1 MPGQDSWHHP
11 SLDSPLHRPPGPPP
25 AVPHR
30 ALMEL
35 LPLDV
40 LPWPDFE
47 SIQWRL
53 MRDVLGLRDPQ
64 MYGTP
69 GQEQLGLDVIAQ
81 AVDGSGVALQSKR
94 LKQFGPK
101 KIEAAVNKFRDSTHP
116 FDVSTFIIGVSR
128 EVRSDRSLKMLA
140 KLRAE
145 MLPVRLELWD
155 QRELSMRLKN
165 APLIVIEYFGLDIAE
180 RFCTPFTID
189 AQKVPPQNVVA
200 VQQALARTPEVTT
213 GAGALLAE
221 VERLEGEGQASAALE
236 MLGQAQLALSE
247 GGFDAHAAQH
257 EGRRTSLLLALDR
270 GVEASRR
277 RLDDFWVAIDQ
288 GLMGQAQR
296 ARSDLEKIA
305 QQTSDPTAA
314 RLLECADSALR
325 LVANPAASLPRV
337 EDTPGADASDNARL
351 LILAGETA
359 LAADRFD
366 WLSENAQSLLSA
378 AAEVTEP
385 KLRVCLQILAA
396 EGTGDWVQVLGDARV
411 ARQGHDLA
419 GLVNARYARH
429 LALHHRFQEADAA
442 WDEAAGAACLAQRWT
457 DAANWTF
464 SRRAFRVRWNPFTSD
479 ELLPLQASLKA
490 RGPAQTVLTRDED
503 ALEYAYARRS
513 DGGLRAAAI
522 AAQRALRDA
531 ITLSDWEGERRARR
545 LLADILGA
553 SEEPGLAAHHLVRAG
568 EIKAIEALA
577 EANNK
582 VFLDVIEDLSAT
594 SYWIA
599 GTAYRM
605 IASQADLVP
614 DEKVDDVVAPALVVL
629 ENARAGTLVDLIG
642 FAGSRFLGAV
652 GALAGLATRLN
663 QAQAETALEFFEAQD
678 DIDPGHYRYH
688 DDSEALAI
696 AGIAATQPALRAR
709 ALEHL
714 VALLA
719 RADGSRNASTLRP
732 VTDFFEEARPY
743 LEPLGAG
750 SNAWARELMASQEPT
765 AVEPLEA
772 AQALDRLVRP
782 LQHIEGVWSGGG
794 GGQAVADSVVA
805 MGQGAQER
813 SAAIDQLLERADHP
827 RVGSPE
833 RASYLVAA
841 SNLVDGLTDD
851 VRATFLERALALV
864 SQPSA
869 SLADAMNE
877 QFSHPLG
884 AMRMG
889 RTQDARAQAAHLAAT
904 LARSPEEQAMVRDS
918 VLALVGDESVNEY
931 WVTRAFQRLG
941 EALAADVG
949 FLSGQGW
956 ALRSLAALQ
965 WVKTTRPAPV
975 GGRLAVDPD
984 VRVRRALAT
993 ALSEVTQAAEETDQ
1007 DLELARTAVLK
1018 ILSADPCYSV
1028 RSLVAHESLAQPA
1041 D

>member
-1 MPGQDSWHHP
+1 M
-11 SLDSPLHRPPGPPP
+11 
-25 AVPHR
+25 PHR
-30 ALMEL
+30 ALLEL

-81 AVDGSGVALQSKR
+81 AADGSGVALQSKR
-94 LKQFGPK
+94 LRQFGPK

-189 AQKVPPQNVVA
+189 AQKVPPQDAVA
-200 VQQALARTPEVTT
+200 IQQALARTPEVTT

-236 MLGQAQLALSE
+236 MLGKAQRALSE

-296 ARSDLEKIA
+296 AQNDLQKIA
-305 QQTSDPTAA
+305 QQTSDSTAA
-314 RLLECADSALR
+314 RLLECATSALR
-325 LVANPAASLPRV
+325 LAANPTASLPRV
-337 EDTPGADASDNARL
+337 EDTPDAHASDNARL

-378 AAEVTEP
+378 AVETAEP
-385 KLRVCLQILAA
+385 RLRVCLQILAA

-419 GLVNARYARH
+419 GLANARYARH
-429 LALHHRFQEADAA
+429 LALNHRFREADAA

-457 DAANWTF
+457 DAATWTF

-545 LLADILGA
+545 LLADILSA
-553 SEEPGLAAHHLVRAG
+553 SEEPELAAHHLVRAG

-599 GTAYRM
+599 GTAYRL

-614 DEKVDDVVAPALVVL
+614 DEKVDDIVAPALAVL
-629 ENARAGTLVDLIG
+629 ENARAGTLVDLVG

-652 GALAGLATRLN
+652 SALAELATRLIH
-663 QAQAETALEFFEAQD
+663 AQAETVLEFFEAQGD
-678 DIDPGHYRYH
+678 VDPGHYRYH
-688 DDSEALAI
+688 DDNEALAV
-696 AGIAATQPALRAR
+696 AGIAATQPHLRAR
-709 ALEHL
+709 ALKHL
-714 VALLA
+714 VGLLA
-719 RADGSRNASTLRP
+719 RADGSRNARTLRP
-732 VTDFFEEARPY
+732 LTDFFEEARLH
-743 LEPLGAG
+743 LEALSAN
-750 SNAWARELMASQEPT
+750 SAWARELIASEEPT
-765 AVEPLEA
+765 AVDPLEA
-772 AQALDRLVRP
+772 AQALERLVRP
-782 LQHIEGVWSGGG
+782 LTHVEGVWSGGG
-794 GGQAVADSVVA
+794 GGQAIADSVLA
-805 MGQGAQER
+805 MARGAQER

-833 RASYLVAA
+833 RAAYLVAG
-841 SNLVDGLTDD
+841 SNLVDDLTDD
-851 VRATFLERALALV
+851 VRTRFLERALTLI
-864 SQPSA
+864 SEPSA
-869 SLADAMNE
+869 SLADAMNDE
-877 QFSHPLG
+877 FSHPLG

-889 RTQDARAQAAHLAAT
+889 RTHDARAQAAHLAAT
-904 LARSPEEQAMVRDS
+904 LASSPAEKALVRD
-918 VLALVGDESVNEY
+918 LTLGLVGDESVSEY
-931 WVTRAFQRLG
+931 WVTRALQRLG

-965 WVKTTRPAPV
+965 WVKTTRPTPV

-993 ALSEVTQAAEETDQ
+993 ALSEITEAAEETDR
-1007 DLELARTAVLK
+1007 DLEMARTTVLK
-1018 ILSADPCYSV
+1018 MLSADPCYSV
-1028 RSLVAHESLAQPA
+1028 RSIVAHPSPSQTA

>member
-1 MPGQDSWHHP
+1 M
-11 SLDSPLHRPPGPPP
+11 
-25 AVPHR
+25 PHR
-30 ALMEL
+30 ALLEL

-69 GQEQLGLDVIAQ
+69 GQEQLGLDIIAQ

-101 KIEAAVNKFRDSTHP
+101 KIEAAVDKFRDSTHP

-128 EVRSDRSLKMLA
+128 EVRSDRSLKTLA
-140 KLRAE
+140 RLRTE

-189 AQKVPPQNVVA
+189 AQKVPPQNAVD

-213 GAGALLAE
+213 GAGAFLAE
-221 VERLEGEGQASAALE
+221 VERFENEGQASAALE
-236 MLGQAQLALSE
+236 KLEQAQRALSS

-288 GLMGQAQR
+288 GLLGQAQR

-305 QQTSDPTAA
+305 QQTKEPTAA

-325 LVANPAASLPRV
+325 LAANPAASLPRV
-337 EDTPGADASDNARL
+337 EDTPGADALDNARL

-378 AAEVTEP
+378 GIEVTEP
-385 KLRVCLQILAA
+385 KLVVCLQILAA

-429 LALHHRFQEADAA
+429 LALTHRFQEADAA
-442 WDEAAGAACLAQRWT
+442 WDEAAGAACLAQQWT

-479 ELLPLQASLKA
+479 ELLPLQTSLKA
-490 RGPAQTVLTRDED
+490 RGPAKTVLTRDED
-503 ALEYAYARRS
+503 ALEYAYTRRS
-513 DGGLRAAAI
+513 GGGLRAAAI
-522 AAQRALRDA
+522 SAQRALRDA

-545 LLADILGA
+545 LLADILSA

-568 EIKAIEALA
+568 EIKAIEALGQ
-577 EANNK
+577 ANTK
-582 VFLDVIEDLSAT
+582 VFLDVIKDLSAT
-594 SYWIA
+594 SYWMA
-599 GTAYRM
+599 GTAYRL

-614 DEKVDDVVAPALVVL
+614 DERVDDVVTPALAVFAS
-629 ENARAGTLVDLIG
+629 ARAGTLVDLVG

-652 GALAGLATRLN
+652 GAVAELATRLSPT
-663 QAQAETALEFFEAQD
+663 QAETALEYFETQG

-688 DDSEALAI
+688 DDYEALAV
-696 AGIAATQPALRAR
+696 AGIAATQPHLRAR
-709 ALEHL
+709 AVEHL

-719 RADGSRNASTLRP
+719 RADGSRNARTMHPL
-732 VTDFFEEARPY
+732 TEHFEEARPH
-743 LEPLGAG
+743 LEALSAE
-750 SNAWARELMASQEPT
+750 SAWARELMASQEPT
-765 AVEPLEA
+765 DVIPLEA
-772 AQALDRLVRP
+772 AQALERLVRP
-782 LQHIEGVWSGGG
+782 LQHVEGVWSVGG
-794 GGQAVADSVVA
+794 GGQAIADSVIA
-805 MGQGAQER
+805 MGLAAQKR

-841 SNLVDGLTDD
+841 SNLVDDLDDD
-851 VRATFLERALALV
+851 VRTAFLERALSLV
-864 SQPSA
+864 SQPST

-884 AMRMG
+884 AVRMG
-889 RTQDARAQAAHLAAT
+889 RTHDARAQAAHLAAT
-904 LARSPEEQAMVRDS
+904 LARSPAEQALVRDS
-918 VLALVGDESVNEY
+918 TLALVGDESGSEY
-931 WVTRAFQRLG
+931 WVTRALQRLG

-975 GGRLAVDPD
+975 GRRLAVDPD

-993 ALSEVTQAAEETDQ
+993 ALSEVTTSAEDTHQ
-1007 DLELARTAVLK
+1007 DMDMARTGVLK
-1018 ILSADPCYSV
+1018 MLRADPCYSV
-1028 RSLVAHESLAQPA
+1028 RSLVAQQSPAQTA
-1041 D
+1041 E